1 LPDLTFHTWKTDQ
14 RSTPFNR
21 YQMPQRNVPPIAAE
35 FAEDSDR
42 IDEDPG
48 VAGTVDSETVELDE
62 SARSERNASG
72 YAVVILAV
80 V

>member
-1 LPDLTFHTWKTDQ
+1 
-14 RSTPFNR
+14 
-21 YQMPQRNVPPIAAE
+21 MPQRNVPPTAAE
-35 FAEDSDR
+35 FAEESDG

-62 SARSERNASG
+62 SARREPNARS

>member
-1 LPDLTFHTWKTDQ
+1 
-14 RSTPFNR
+14 
-21 YQMPQRNVPPIAAE
+21 MPQLNVPPTAAE
-35 FAEDSDR
+35 FAEESDR

-48 VAGTVDSETVELDE
+48 VAGTVDDSETVELDE
-62 SARSERNASG
+62 SARSERNARG

>member
-1 LPDLTFHTWKTDQ
+1 
-14 RSTPFNR
+14 
-21 YQMPQRNVPPIAAE
+21 MPQLNVPPTAPG
-35 FAEDSDR
+35 FAEESDG

-62 SARSERNASG
+62 SARSEPNARS